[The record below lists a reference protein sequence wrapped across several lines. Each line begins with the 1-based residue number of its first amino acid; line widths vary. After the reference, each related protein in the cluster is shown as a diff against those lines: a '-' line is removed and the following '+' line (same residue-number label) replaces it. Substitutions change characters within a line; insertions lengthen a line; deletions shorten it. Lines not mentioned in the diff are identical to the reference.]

1 MSDLQKP
8 TVELVSA
15 ENQTGNSF
23 MHQSAVSRSKSATP
37 TPRTRS
43 FSPMLTIRNDLPTPP
58 SSVRRH
64 NSFHKSPDDTIR
76 TRRQMPSVTMS
87 RSYSATTPPTAT
99 SEKAENV
106 YQHSY
111 SPPQEGWRIP
121 RQSPVPADFEDTS
134 VSDDVKDE
142 YPNKSP
148 PCEQH
153 LSAAGAQQDVPNN
166 HITESSGGDAGIL
179 ALSRLD
185 ADVRTAELRVRYPN
199 KGLPQACLFVAS
211 LSSSRTDEQ
220 LHESVTNHFERWGK
234 LMNVKVLKDWLARP
248 YAFVQFEVTVQLHLP
263 FRDTILK
270 ELIMQSVEDSKHA
283 LVEAHNTVIDGRHI
297 RVEQARVNRTLFIAK
312 FNKSV
317 AEYVQDANDV
327 KAVTSQLRQILERYG
342 PVEDLTILQNYQTGR
357 SKGCGFVKFCFR
369 EDAIRAYLGLRTNL
383 KWVAEWSDN
392 YCVLPPSH
400 YSGYSFSHDQL
411 FSPSGSDV
419 RPQHSLH
426 HHLHRAAN
434 LDRGNV
440 DIDRSSIFVGQL
452 NQAVI
457 TRELLEEKFGQYGAI
472 QSLQLINRYPT
483 GPNSRPAFAF
493 IKFLDE
499 ATPEHAIQEE
509 NGKLWLDRTI
519 RVQFR
524 ETGEF
529 RVQRPPA
536 VPYSPGVL
544 PYAALSSSLRGPGG
558 FAGPLGFA
566 STATFSRTPPA
577 TGVKRGAT
585 FLSPRRHASP
595 ATLQL
600 GGNRGRVGFV
610 AENSP
615 GHLAGGKL
623 LLHLLLDPRLW
634 FIPPDTL
641 MYANPVP
648 FLSNPYAV
656 YPSPPVYDASTH
668 LPQPPPLG
676 NLAPTG
682 DASLPMASAG
692 LYLGPHHIVQVGT
705 PYVSARGAS
714 FRPQGQITWS
724 DERGTW
730 KTHLTPP
737 PQSALGLSV
746 LQNAGWANTVDPT
759 MVSGPCL
766 TGSITEDQ
774 GWEETNPLWAA
785 EV

>member
-1 MSDLQKP
+1 
-8 TVELVSA
+8 
-15 ENQTGNSF
+15 
-23 MHQSAVSRSKSATP
+23 MHHSAVSRSKSATP

-43 FSPMLTIRNDLPTPP
+43 CSPMLTIVNDLRTLP

-76 TRRQMPSVTMS
+76 TRRQMPSVTMN
-87 RSYSATTPPTAT
+87 RSHSATTTRTAT
-99 SEKAENV
+99 PEQAENV
-106 YQHSY
+106 YPHFDS
-111 SPPQEGWRIP
+111 SPQEGWRME
-121 RQSPVPADFEDTS
+121 RQSPITVDLEHTS
-134 VSDDVKDE
+134 VLDDVKDE
-142 YPNKSP
+142 CPISSS

-153 LSAAGAQQDVPNN
+153 LSAASAQQDVPNN
-166 HITESSGGDAGIL
+166 RITEASGDDGGIL
-179 ALSRLD
+179 PLSRLD

-248 YAFVQFEVTVQLHLP
+248 YAFVQFE
-263 FRDTILK
+263 
-270 ELIMQSVEDSKHA
+270 SVEDSKHA

-392 YCVLPPSH
+392 YCVLPPSQF
-400 YSGYSFSHDQL
+400 SGYSFSHDQL
-411 FSPSGSDV
+411 CSPSGSDI

-440 DIDRSSIFVGQL
+440 DIDRLSIFVGQL

-457 TRELLEEKFGQYGAI
+457 TRELLEEKFGQYGPI

-536 VPYSPGVL
+536 VPYSPSVI

-558 FAGPLGFA
+558 FAGPVGFA
-566 STATFSRTPPA
+566 STATFARTPPS
-577 TGVKRGAT
+577 TGVTRSAT
-585 FLSPRRHASP
+585 FLSPRRHAFP
-595 ATLQL
+595 AALQL
-600 GGNRGRVGFV
+600 GGNRGRIGFV
-610 AENSP
+610 TENSP
-615 GHLAGGKL
+615 GHLAG
-623 LLHLLLDPRLW
+623 DQASR

-676 NLAPTG
+676 TLTPPG
-682 DASLPMASAG
+682 DATLPMASAG

-724 DERGTW
+724 NERETW

-737 PQSALGLSV
+737 PQSAVGLSV
-746 LQNAGWANTVDPT
+746 LQNAGCANTVDPT

-785 EV
+785 DV